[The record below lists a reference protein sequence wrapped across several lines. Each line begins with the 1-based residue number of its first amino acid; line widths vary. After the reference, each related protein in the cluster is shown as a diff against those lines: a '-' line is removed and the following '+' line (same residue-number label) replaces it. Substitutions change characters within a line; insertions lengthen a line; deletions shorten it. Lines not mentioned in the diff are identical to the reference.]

1 MDMDALKLLQYC
13 KIRHGASIICFRE
26 EKNMNHN
33 LDPDPNWAI
42 IHDPDPT
49 KFNTYRYCIW
59 IHNTAAEVVSDGPR
73 LSHHAGGIVGDCLVL
88 IGGWN
93 GRHRAREER
102 ESCVEYSLFLGQLA
116 VHSYS

>member
-1 MDMDALKLLQYC
+1 MAITSSRKNSEVKQLGPRLALGWVTIQGMDMDALKLLQYC

-49 KFNTYRYCIW
+49 KLNIGTVFGSTIL
-59 IHNTAAEVVSDGPR
+59 PR
-73 LSHHAGGIVGDCLVL
+73 RWCRTDRG
-88 IGGWN
+88 
-93 GRHRAREER
+93 
-102 ESCVEYSLFLGQLA
+102 
-116 VHSYS
+116 